1 MLNIRHL
8 VGAILLL
15 HNGLTKILAESKDFY
30 ELEKGIS
37 KLSQKVSSQMLIWTL
52 EQLDLNL
59 MNNRDRETWE
69 VIGFKEK
76 QTYAKTGDIW
86 AINRVEEINIGGDG
100 EKGVKQGLE
109 YFPGARYR
117 LDPYHLSKNLIE
129 K

>member
-15 HNGLTKILAESKDFY
+15 HKGLTKILAESKDFY

-37 KLSQKVSSQMLIWTL
+37 ELSQKVSSQMLIWTL

-69 VIGFKEK
+69 VIGFREK
-76 QTYAKTGDIW
+76 TSSEYTWRIYLQEE
-86 AINRVEEINIGGDG
+86 AIQEQKNRRNEIFSG
-100 EKGVKQGLE
+100 
-109 YFPGARYR
+109 
-117 LDPYHLSKNLIE
+117 
-129 K
+129 

>member
-37 KLSQKVSSQMLIWTL
+37 ELSQKVSSQMLIWTL

-59 MNNRDRETWE
+59 MNDRDRETWE
-69 VIGFKEK
+69 VIGFRKK
-76 QTYAKTGDIW
+76 QVVSTIGEFTYKHYC
-86 AINRVEEINIGGDG
+86 N
-100 EKGVKQGLE
+100 KLK
-109 YFPGARYR
+109 
-117 LDPYHLSKNLIE
+117 
-129 K
+129 